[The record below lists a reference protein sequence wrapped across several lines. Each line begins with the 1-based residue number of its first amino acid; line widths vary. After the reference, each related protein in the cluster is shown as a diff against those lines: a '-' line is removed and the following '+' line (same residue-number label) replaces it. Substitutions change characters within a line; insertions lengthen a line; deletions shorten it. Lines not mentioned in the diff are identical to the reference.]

1 MANVFQGSLPSPFS
15 HLLCG
20 VTRWGS
26 LPIFL
31 PLESPVAGKSKK
43 GMKGGCCGQG
53 AGTGFRVPASKRPG
67 KVLSEGWSCPNQSGW
82 FLPAPELFGQRG
94 IKGGQGYLFTFCPP
108 FWLKEIRANLLCP
121 APPSFLSLFLVSLL
135 RTLRTKNP
143 KFEREGLLSPPHYP
157 WCDPALSP
165 RSSPLREQRH
175 RFPQMMSDSSYY
187 SPGRGGNLGT
197 ERESHSSVVT
207 QDSDSLV
214 EALKPHPSSKSV
226 FPPRK
231 MSIKGA
237 NSRKPASNVP

>member
-1 MANVFQGSLPSPFS
+1 MGRVQGQALGFQIPN
-15 HLLCG
+15 
-20 VTRWGS
+20 
-26 LPIFL
+26 
-31 PLESPVAGKSKK
+31 AQGKY
-43 GMKGGCCGQG
+43 GQKGGAAQIKC
-53 AGTGFRVPASKRPG
+53 
-67 KVLSEGWSCPNQSGW
+67 GWSLS
-82 FLPAPELFGQRG
+82 APELFGQGSVESKEARA
-94 IKGGQGYLFTFCPP
+94 ICLLFFPP
-108 FWLKEIRANLLCP
+108 FWLKEIKANLLCP

-143 KFEREGLLSPPHYP
+143 KLEREGLLSPPHYL

-165 RSSPLREQRH
+165 RSSTLWEQLH

-207 QDSDSLV
+207 QDSDSPA

-231 MSIKGA
+231 MSIKGS